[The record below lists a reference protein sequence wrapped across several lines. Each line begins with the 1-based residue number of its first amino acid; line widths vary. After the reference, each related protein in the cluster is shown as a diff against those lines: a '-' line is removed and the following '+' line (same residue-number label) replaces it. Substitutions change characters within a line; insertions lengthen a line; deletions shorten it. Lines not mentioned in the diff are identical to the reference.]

1 MFFKVDFEK
10 AYDSSDLGY
19 LNDVIWNM
27 SFHVM
32 WRKSI
37 RECVC
42 MATESILVN
51 DSPTEEFPL
60 ERGLR

>member
-1 MFFKVDFEK
+1 MLFKLDFEK
-10 AYDSSDLGY
+10 AYDSTDLGY
-19 LNDVIWNM
+19 LDDVIWNM
-27 SFHVM
+27 SFPVM

-37 RECVC
+37 RGCVC
-42 MATESILVN
+42 MATKSILVN